1 MKKEESSSSRL
12 TVMAF
17 GFCPRNEQVIA
28 FRGRK
33 AASNM
38 RSRGTHGYAV
48 SVVVK
53 VWMQWGCWL
62 LEWAVTAGTLR
73 FSV

>member
-1 MKKEESSSSRL
+1 MKKEESSASCL
-12 TVMAF
+12 TVMAI
-17 GFCPRNEQVIA
+17 GFCPRNGQVIA

-48 SVVVK
+48 CVVVK
-53 VWMQWGCWL
+53 VRGAVVL
-62 LEWAVTAGTLR
+62 LAARVG
-73 FSV
+73 SHS